1 MSHQPLPLN
10 QGQLA
15 AAEGFFQF
23 LFNDEKEMVISGP
36 GGVGKTF
43 LMGHLIDQILPQYFE
58 TCQLMGIP
66 AEYDE
71 VVMTAT
77 TNKASE
83 VLGIETGRPSSTVHS
98 FLNLKVTDN
107 YSTGESTLSKTGA
120 WMIHT
125 KKIIFI
131 DECSM
136 IDSAL
141 WAMIREG
148 TIKCKIVYV
157 GDHAQLAPI
166 KETLSPIYRQNF
178 TTYYLTE
185 PMRNA
190 GQPALQALC
199 QQMRDTVETGD
210 FYPIKLVPGVID
222 HLSDEQMEAEL
233 RAVFVNQDAG
243 SQILAYTNQ
252 RVNDYNAFIRE
263 VRALPIQFQQGEYLI
278 NNTAIRLKAGMLSV
292 EQEVLI
298 REQSASTSFMEIAP
312 DVQLEVCLCT
322 LENLYGESFY
332 GVPLPVD
339 RAHYDSLVKHYQKT
353 KNWNRYFF
361 LKNTFPDLRQ
371 RDAKTVHKAQGSTCD
386 TVYIDLGNLSTC
398 RNPNQTARLFYVA
411 VTRPRSRIAFF
422 GDLAEKYGELYE

>member
-1 MSHQPLPLN
+1 M
-10 QGQLA
+10 
-15 AAEGFFQF
+15 
-23 LFNDEKEMVISGP
+23 
-36 GGVGKTF
+36 
-43 LMGHLIDQILPQYFE
+43 
-58 TCQLMGIP
+58 
-66 AEYDE
+66 
-71 VVMTAT
+71 
-77 TNKASE
+77 
-83 VLGIETGRPSSTVHS
+83 
-98 FLNLKVTDN
+98 
-107 YSTGESTLSKTGA
+107 
-120 WMIHT
+120 
-125 KKIIFI
+125 
-131 DECSM
+131 
-136 IDSAL
+136 
-141 WAMIREG
+141 
-148 TIKCKIVYV
+148 
-157 GDHAQLAPI
+157 
-166 KETLSPIYRQNF
+166 
-178 TTYYLTE
+178 
-185 PMRNA
+185 
-190 GQPALQALC
+190 
-199 QQMRDTVETGD
+199 
-210 FYPIKLVPGVID
+210 
-222 HLSDEQMEAEL
+222 
-233 RAVFVNQDAG
+233 NQDAG

-298 REQSASTSFMEIAP
+298 REQSASTSFVEIAP

>member
-107 YSTGESTLSKTGA
+107 YSTGESTLSKTNA

-157 GDHAQLAPI
+157 GDHDQLAPI

-332 GVPLPVD
+332 SVPLPVD

>member
-107 YSTGESTLSKTGA
+107 YSTGESTLSKTNA

-157 GDHAQLAPI
+157 GDHDQLAPI

>member
-107 YSTGESTLSKTGA
+107 YSTGESTLSKTNA

-157 GDHAQLAPI
+157 GDHDQLAPI

-298 REQSASTSFMEIAP
+298 REQSASTSFVEIAP

>member
-58 TCQLMGIP
+58 TCQLIGIP

-157 GDHAQLAPI
+157 GDHDQLAPI

>member
-157 GDHAQLAPI
+157 GDHDQLAPI

>member
-157 GDHAQLAPI
+157 GDHDQLAPI

-298 REQSASTSFMEIAP
+298 REQSASTSFVEIAP

>member
-58 TCQLMGIP
+58 TCQLIGIP

-157 GDHAQLAPI
+157 GDHDQLAPI

-298 REQSASTSFMEIAP
+298 REQSASTSFVEIAP

>member
-120 WMIHT
+120 WVIHT

-157 GDHAQLAPI
+157 GDHDQLAPI

-298 REQSASTSFMEIAP
+298 REQSASTSFVEIAP

>member
-120 WMIHT
+120 WVIHT

-157 GDHAQLAPI
+157 GDHDQLAPI